1 MNEKQFA
8 AIDIGSNA
16 VRLLIKCV
24 SDDANEHELKK
35 QLMVRVPIRLG
46 QDSFVAG
53 RISDAKFK
61 KLLKLMKAF
70 KHLMKVYEVT
80 EFRACATSA
89 MRDAENSSHI
99 VKEISQKTGIKI
111 NIITGQEEAAII
123 YESHFAD
130 SLNKKLNYIYVDVGG
145 GSTEITLIVEGEM
158 IQSKSYDIGT
168 VRLLNKRVEE
178 SEYEKLRNDLSE
190 IKSKYVISDI
200 IGSGGNIIKLS
211 TLANPKKSENL
222 TLQKLENISGIL
234 NKFTVPEL
242 MEKFNLRAD
251 RADVITHAASIY
263 IEVAKGIGVESFIV
277 PRIGLSDG
285 IVHLLYENW
294 KQQTLAKLMEN

>member
-1 MNEKQFA
+1 MIEKQFA

-16 VRLLIKCV
+16 VRLLIKSV
-24 SDDANEHELKK
+24 STDTMEQELKK

-46 QDSFVAG
+46 QDSFMSGKINDV
-53 RISDAKFK
+53 KFK

-70 KHLMKVYEVT
+70 KHLMNVYDVT

-89 MRDAENSSHI
+89 MRDAENSNHI
-99 VKEISQKTGIKI
+99 VKEIFKKTGIKI

-158 IQSKSYDIGT
+158 IQSKSYNIGT
-168 VRLLNKRVEE
+168 VRLLNNKVEE
-178 SEYEKLRNDLSE
+178 SEYEVLRNDLSL

-200 IGSGGNIIKLS
+200 IGSGGNIIKLN
-211 TLANPKKSENL
+211 TLANTKKDKKL
-222 TLQKLENISGIL
+222 TLQKLEDIAGIL
-234 NKFTVPEL
+234 SQYTLAEL
-242 MEKFNLRAD
+242 MEKFSLRAD

-263 IEVAKGIGVESFIV
+263 IEVAKVIGVESFIV

-294 KQQTLAKLMEN
+294 KQSNQALITP